1 MEDFAGS
8 SNWTGDG
15 TVLCSGERL
24 GVSCHISLC
33 TPRPSKGLLQ
43 SVSLL
48 NAHLPSIR
56 NLMIRGFPGGSL
68 VESAC
73 QCRRCRFNLW
83 VEKIPWRSEWQPTP
97 VFLKILENSI
107 SWETP

>member
-68 VESAC
+68 VKSPPAS
-73 QCRRCRFNLW
+73 
-83 VEKIPWRSEWQPTP
+83 VGDAG
-97 VFLKILENSI
+97 SI
-107 SWETP
+107 SGLRRVPGEVNGNPLRYS